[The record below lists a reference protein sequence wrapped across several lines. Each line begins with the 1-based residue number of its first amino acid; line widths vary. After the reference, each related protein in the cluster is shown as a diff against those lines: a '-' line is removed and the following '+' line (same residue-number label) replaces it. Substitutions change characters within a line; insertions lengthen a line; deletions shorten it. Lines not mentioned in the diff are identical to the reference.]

1 MGHPPFGHAGEEQ
14 LDACL
19 RERFGTGFRHNEQS
33 LRIAEQLN
41 LTAEVRDGILTHTG
55 RARARDARG
64 QDRPASSTASPTSTT
79 TSTTRSAAGC
89 SRRDDLPRDEIELL
103 GATGSSADRHARA
116 RPRSRAP
123 SAPATSCQ
131 SEEVGAA
138 MLALRAVHVRA
149 RLPRA
154 EHARSEHVRAH
165 DDRRRIF
172 DHLVERGDSPDEI
185 RRVRLRHDRPLRAV
199 STPSGS
205 DGPDQGDIRRE
216 RSSPRPTWW
225 RSSPAVRRCERPAP
239 RYSGRCPFHEE
250 RTPSVLRQSGRQAR
264 TTASAA
270 ARAAT

>member
-33 LRIAEQLN
+33 LRIARA
-41 LTAEVRDGILTHTG
+41 AEPHRTRCATG
-55 RARARDARG
+55 SSRTQASASPRRSRARSSG
-64 QDRPASSTASPTSTT
+64 SSTASPTSTT